1 MLAIETTITKINAH
15 HENAIRHRDAAVESA
30 VEAGKLLL
38 EVKATIPR
46 GTFTK
51 WIHENL
57 KVSDRQAQ
65 RYIAAA
71 KGKTVPLVVLAD
83 KTDIMSVSKDSN
95 RSSGIWKN
103 GKWRPEAGCMYLF
116 KEDGASY
123 WVQPSTESGLWFHVC
138 KHYSGE
144 KMSTDGF
151 KRQWT
156 IFGKVTDPDL
166 TSQFYVGT
174 TRPLGYI
181 GVEGVLTSYGL
192 KNLKDA
198 LQLGTKTDQSF
209 EGPFGEP
216 SSDNWYWGVN
226 GDWDDRKAYVDLLIK
241 SNSD

>member
-1 MLAIETTITKINAH
+1 MKLANGAVDSAK
-15 HENAIRHRDAAVESA
+15 AA
-30 VEAGKLLL
+30 GQLLL
-38 EVKATIPR
+38 LAKKITPY
-46 GTFTK
+46 GG
-51 WIHENL
+51 WIRLLEMDLN
-57 KVSDRQAQ
+57 VSPRQAQ
-65 RYIAAA
+65 RFMAIAQSKAA
-71 KGKTVPLVVLAD
+71 PLRELTGKNDTVSYLEE
-83 KTDIMSVSKDSN
+83 SK

-103 GKWRPEAGCMYLF
+103 GKWRPEAGCIYLF
-116 KEDGASY
+116 NEGCATY
-123 WVQPSTESGLWFHVC
+123 WVLPSTEAGLWFHVC

-144 KMSTDGF
+144 RMSTDGF

-192 KNLKDA
+192 KNLKDT

-226 GDWDDRKAYVDLLIK
+226 GEWDDREAYVDSLTK
-241 SNSD
+241 SNSA

>member
-1 MLAIETTITKINAH
+1 MLPIETIIIQFNRH
-15 HENAIRHRDAAVESA
+15 HENAMRLANGAVDSAKAAGQLLLLAKKVTPH
-30 VEAGKLLL
+30 GCWIKLLETDL
-38 EVKATIPR
+38 
-46 GTFTK
+46 
-51 WIHENL
+51 N
-57 KVSDRQAQ
+57 VSPRQAQ
-65 RYIAAA
+65 RYMAIAQGKAA
-71 KGKTVPLVVLAD
+71 PLRELTGKNDTVSYLE
-83 KTDIMSVSKDSN
+83 DSN

-192 KNLKDA
+192 KNLKDT

-226 GDWDDRKAYVDLLIK
+226 GEWDDREAYVDSLTK
-241 SNSD
+241 SNSA